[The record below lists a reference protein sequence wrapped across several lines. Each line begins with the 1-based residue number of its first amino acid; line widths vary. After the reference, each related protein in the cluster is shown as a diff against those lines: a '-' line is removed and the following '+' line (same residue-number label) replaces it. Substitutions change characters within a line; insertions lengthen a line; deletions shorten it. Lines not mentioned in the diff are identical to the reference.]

1 MGRRLSIEWED
12 SEKSLKGRYQRATD
26 HQDRTRLQALW
37 LLRKGRSLSDVA
49 SVVGTCYETVRRW
62 TEWYRSGGLE
72 EVLSRRHGGSGGRE
86 PRLSEEQQQAL
97 IGKAREGK
105 LRTIWDGV
113 EWARSEAG
121 VAYSYWGMRHVF
133 DRLDLKKKVPRQ
145 QSVGADPA
153 EQEAWKKARGLVRRR
168 TRPEEPRLPRR

>member
-1 MGRRLSIEWED
+1 MGRRLSIDWEE
-12 SEKSLKGRYQRATD
+12 SEQTLQDRYKQATD

-37 LLRKGRSLSDVA
+37 LLRKGRSLSEVA
-49 SVVGTCYETVRRW
+49 SVVGVCYETVRRW

-72 EVLSRRHGGSGGRE
+72 EVFSRRHGGSGGRE
-86 PRLSEEQQQAL
+86 ARLSEEEEQAL
-97 IGKAREGK
+97 VEKARAGE

-121 VAYSYWGMRHVF
+121 VEYSYWGMRHVF

-145 QSVGADPA
+145 QSPDVDPA
-153 EQEAWKKARGLVRRR
+153 EQEAWKKGD
-168 TRPEEPRLPRR
+168 